1 MQAEII
7 TIGDEILIGQIVDS
21 NSAWIAQRLNE
32 TGITIYQITSISDNK
47 EHILSALKQAG
58 SRSDLVLITGGLGPT
73 KDDITKEI
81 LCEFFDTKLVF
92 HQPSFE
98 DIKVFVKSR
107 NSVLNELNKKQAE
120 IPENCKAI
128 RNLNG
133 TAPGMW
139 FEKDGKVFISMPG
152 VPYEMKAM
160 MADTIIPGLQ
170 AKFKTSNIVHKTILV
185 HGLPEAVL
193 AEKLDNW
200 EEQLPDFLKL
210 AYLPSPGLI
219 RLRFSAYG
227 VEPEIVEKEI
237 VKQVEELKKIVP
249 DNIVGLDKQK
259 LEEEVGILLKNNK
272 LTISTAESCTGGR
285 IASLITSVSGSSNYY
300 LGSIVAYSNEVKTN
314 SLGVSEQ
321 NIINFGVVSKQVIE
335 EMARGVKEKLK
346 SDFSIATSGIAGPTG
361 GTDEKPVG
369 TTWISVSG
377 PKKTIS
383 EKFQFAG
390 EREQIIDKAARSAL
404 NLLRLEI
411 LNYVK

>member
-285 IASLITSVSGSSNYY
+285 IANLITSVSGSSNYY